1 MAAHAHLKDLKPHD
15 AKVPFLM
22 RLLTGIGALIGVN
35 LGSSL
40 PVEDSV
46 AK

>member
-1 MAAHAHLKDLKPHD
+1 MAAHAHLKDQKPHD

-22 RLLTGIGALIGVN
+22 RPLIGKGVLIGVN